1 MSVEANFT
9 IAGEAGQG
17 VQSAGLILSKT
28 LARGGYHVFA
38 DQDYES
44 RIRGGHNFFR
54 IRVSDS
60 EVGAIL
66 EPIDILLALNQES
79 IELHNRELAKAGAII
94 FDKERVR
101 DTGSD
106 GNLLS
111 IPMDRLAEEKAGNR
125 VMANTVAIG
134 ACLGLIGYDLEF
146 LGGALRDYFGNDTVV
161 EANIRAAQAGY
172 EYAQENF
179 KKDFAIKLRP
189 RSSNKRLLLN
199 GHDAL
204 ALGAL
209 AAGCQFMA
217 GYPMTPASPILEYM
231 ASKARDM
238 DLVVV
243 PPEDEIAA
251 INMAVGAAYAGARAM
266 TATSG
271 SGFCLMVEG
280 LGLAGLTETP
290 LVVVDAQRPGPAV
303 GLPTRTEQG
312 DLQFVLSAHHGDV
325 PRAVLAP
332 ATVEDAFWLTVKA
345 FNLAERYQ
353 LPVIILTDH
362 YLATS
367 YATVSGFDLSQVA
380 IDRGELFSGKPEEY
394 KRHSVTE
401 SGISPRA
408 FPGLSEAL
416 VVTDSDE
423 HDEVGHY
430 TECARTRTE
439 QVDKRLRKMLG
450 LRKDISPPELYGP
463 KKAELTLIGWG
474 STYGAL
480 QESVD
485 MLNKEAKTNLLHFR
499 ELWPF
504 PADSVGKIL
513 DDAKKTCIVENNAT
527 GQLAHLIR
535 AETGREIQWKILKY
549 DGRPFTPA
557 YIAEKLRRGEAKHG
571 NNG

>member
-1 MSVEANFT
+1 MAMAANFM

-17 VQSAGLILSKT
+17 VQSAGFILSKA
-28 LARGGYHVFA
+28 LARGGYSVFA

-60 EVGAIL
+60 EVGAVT

-79 IELHNRELAKAGAII
+79 IELHRNELAEGGVIV
-94 FDKERVR
+94 FDEERVKNAR
-101 DTGSD
+101 
-106 GNLLS
+106 GNGYLLP

-125 VMANTVAIG
+125 IMGNTVALG
-134 ACLGLIGYDLEF
+134 ACLGLLGYDLKLLEDI
-146 LGGALRDYFGNDTVV
+146 LQGYFGEGKVS
-161 EANIRAAQAGY
+161 EANVRAARIGY
-172 EYAQENF
+172 EYGPENF
-179 KKDFAIKLRP
+179 KKDFAVKLRP
-189 RSSNKRLLLN
+189 VSRKRRLLLN
-199 GHDAL
+199 GHEAL

-209 AAGCQFMA
+209 AAGCNFMT

-238 DLVVV
+238 GLVVV
-243 PPEDEIAA
+243 QPEDEIAA
-251 INMAVGAAYAGARAM
+251 INMVIGASYAGARAM

-290 LVVVDAQRPGPAV
+290 IVVVDAQRPGPAV

-332 ATVEDAFWLTVKA
+332 ATVEEAFWLTVEA

-367 YATVSGFDLSQVA
+367 YAMVDGFDLSRVA
-380 IDRGELFSGKPEEY
+380 IDRGEIFAGRPEKY
-394 KRHSVTE
+394 KRHAVTE

-423 HDEVGHY
+423 HDELGHL
-430 TECARTRTE
+430 TESAQTRTE
-439 QVDKRLRKMLG
+439 QVAKRLRKISALKG
-450 LRKDISPPELYGP
+450 DITPPELYGP

-480 QESVD
+480 REVVD
-485 MLNKEAKTNLLHFR
+485 ILSKEVRLNLLHFR
-499 ELWPF
+499 SLWPF
-504 PADSVGKIL
+504 PAESVDKIL
-513 DDAKKTCIVENNAT
+513 AGSEKVCIVENNAT
-527 GQLAHLIR
+527 GQLARLIR
-535 AETGREIQWKILKY
+535 AETGREISRKILKY

-557 YIAEKLRRGEAKHG
+557 YIVERLRKEEI
-571 NNG
+571 